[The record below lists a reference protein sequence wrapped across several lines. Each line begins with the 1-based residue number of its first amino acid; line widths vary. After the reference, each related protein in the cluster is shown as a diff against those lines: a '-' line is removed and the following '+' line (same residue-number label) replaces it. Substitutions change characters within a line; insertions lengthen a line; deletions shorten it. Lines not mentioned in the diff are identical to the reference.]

1 MAGIAGII
9 ILLLDV
15 AILVLARDG
24 RNKKKEMEVLLQ
36 RLDDALE
43 GGEGAYAYDESM
55 DSAIADRLNKL
66 LRSSSMGKERAY
78 QDRDRIK
85 SLISDISHQIRTPLS
100 NIMLY
105 TGLLQEKKLDGQSR
119 MLADQIQ
126 GQAEKLDFF
135 MKELIRSSYMETDMI
150 VVSPRTAPVG
160 ELVDR
165 ACQAVEAEALKKG
178 ILIRQPETDRIIC
191 KFDMK
196 WTLEAVRNILEN
208 ALKYSAKHT
217 RVFVKTYQK
226 ESSNHLCLEITNT
239 AGYPMDFTKEEI
251 IERFFRGDKQ
261 RSSEGNGLGLAIVST
276 YVKAL
281 GGEFD
286 IKIDCDQFKAC
297 VEMPLSAITIT

>member
-208 ALKYSAKHT
+208 ALKYSPEGSEVQIEIAPNEAFT
-217 RVFVKTYQK
+217 CISIQDEGIGIREEEQGLVFKRFYRSRDVKK
-226 ESSNHLCLEITNT
+226 EPGMGIGLYI
-239 AGYPMDFTKEEI
+239 AREI
-251 IERFFRGDKQ
+251 ISRQGGYIEA
-261 RSSEGNGLGLAIVST
+261 RSEYAKGTCFCIYLPN
-276 YVKAL
+276 
-281 GGEFD
+281 F
-286 IKIDCDQFKAC
+286 
-297 VEMPLSAITIT
+297 

>member
-208 ALKYSAKHT
+208 ALKYSPEGSEVQIEIAPNEAFT
-217 RVFVKTYQK
+217 CISIQDEGIGIREEEQGLVFERFYRSQDVEK
-226 ESSNHLCLEITNT
+226 EPGMGIGLYL
-239 AGYPMDFTKEEI
+239 AREI
-251 IERFFRGDKQ
+251 ISRQGGYIEA
-261 RSSEGNGLGLAIVST
+261 RSEYAKGTCFCIYLPN
-276 YVKAL
+276 
-281 GGEFD
+281 F
-286 IKIDCDQFKAC
+286 
-297 VEMPLSAITIT
+297 

>member
-9 ILLLDV
+9 ILLLGV

-135 MKELIRSSYMETDMI
+135 MKELVRSSYMETDMI

-165 ACQAVEAEALKKG
+165 ACQAVEVEALKKG

-208 ALKYSAKHT
+208 ALKYSPEGSEVQIEIAPNEAFT
-217 RVFVKTYQK
+217 CISIQDEGIGIREEEQGLVFERFYRSRDVKK
-226 ESSNHLCLEITNT
+226 EPGMGIGLYL
-239 AGYPMDFTKEEI
+239 AREI
-251 IERFFRGDKQ
+251 ISRQGGYIEA
-261 RSSEGNGLGLAIVST
+261 RSEYAKGTCFCIYLPN
-276 YVKAL
+276 
-281 GGEFD
+281 F
-286 IKIDCDQFKAC
+286 
-297 VEMPLSAITIT
+297 

>member
-1 MAGIAGII
+1 MEKMCI
-9 ILLLDV
+9 
-15 AILVLARDG
+15 RD
-24 RNKKKEMEVLLQ
+24 R
-36 RLDDALE
+36 
-43 GGEGAYAYDESM
+43 
-55 DSAIADRLNKL
+55 
-66 LRSSSMGKERAY
+66 ERAY

-208 ALKYSAKHT
+208 ALKYSPEGSEVQIEIAPNEAFT
-217 RVFVKTYQK
+217 CISIQDEGIGIREEEQGLVFKRFYRSRDVKK
-226 ESSNHLCLEITNT
+226 EPGMGIGLYI
-239 AGYPMDFTKEEI
+239 AREI
-251 IERFFRGDKQ
+251 ISRQGGYIEA
-261 RSSEGNGLGLAIVST
+261 RSEYAKGTCFCIYLPN
-276 YVKAL
+276 
-281 GGEFD
+281 F
-286 IKIDCDQFKAC
+286 
-297 VEMPLSAITIT
+297 